1 MSLSRP
7 HRRQMMRRDD
17 GYNVLVV
24 GNPMG
29 RVHHDP
35 INLDGGEIAHNPRGE
50 ISNWRSNRRHFKKR
64 SLCAM
69 WSRYNYYLLF
79 QLLIVV
85 LIFDSILNHTDDNFV
100 ATATVV
106 LIVVMHSLDDERRV
120 GNGIIALHLD
130 DDTKR

>member
-1 MSLSRP
+1 
-7 HRRQMMRRDD
+7 
-17 GYNVLVV
+17 
-24 GNPMG
+24 
-29 RVHHDP
+29 
-35 INLDGGEIAHNPRGE
+35 LDGGEIAHNPRGE

-120 GNGIIALHLD
+120 GNGIIVLHLD

>member
-1 MSLSRP
+1 
-7 HRRQMMRRDD
+7 
-17 GYNVLVV
+17 
-24 GNPMG
+24 
-29 RVHHDP
+29 
-35 INLDGGEIAHNPRGE
+35 
-50 ISNWRSNRRHFKKR
+50 
-64 SLCAM
+64 M

-106 LIVVMHSLDDERRV
+106 LIVMHSLDDEWRV
-120 GNGIIALHLD
+120 GNGIIALHRD